1 MLGPP
6 HGTAFTRMRV
16 SRRTTARARLRACSP
31 LFAPFRLWLALRA
44 GGSHR
49 PTRRPRL
56 SELVPRDTVKR
67 MGPDATYLS
76 EMLDRQLAFLIQQDD
91 HAVVTSIPG
100 FVQALRREPQL
111 AIHLADLHGE
121 TEEYGRALQAEEYD
135 GGNPGQLLQLGFD
148 EVGSKVQPG
157 APLDAYSQKVHAFRG
172 LLGDFNHPFVLP
184 FPGTSHEAVGRVATL
199 LVWLRQLAELV
210 PSGVLRLQTPGYTA
224 MAERNNRIQENARFQ
239 TRTDPGVAL
248 LSLEAVETLLL
259 ESKAVADSW
268 KDGGSLRVQ
277 IVGSAVG
284 PVRAAA
290 SEHLSTAL
298 TDALRPIASEARRAA
313 RLLVLDL
320 HRRLYTIRGRL
331 GVVQRFKA
339 RCEWHDR
346 ERLRLLADDAQA
358 ARRSPEHALRDELT
372 LYLFDQG
379 LNPLAET
386 VLGTSSRADVF
397 DPSAGPCFYV
407 EAKQYRDGA
416 GIEKVLQA
424 AFRQA
429 LDTVG
434 NLSGTGYSIDEAFIV
449 LFRRNGPRALLPTEP
464 LIVDG
469 LRWHFVLINIA
480 AAQDDASQ
488 NKETPLEFSADS
500 LREMLLHVRD
510 EERPDS

>member
-1 MLGPP
+1 
-6 HGTAFTRMRV
+6 
-16 SRRTTARARLRACSP
+16 
-31 LFAPFRLWLALRA
+31 
-44 GGSHR
+44 
-49 PTRRPRL
+49 
-56 SELVPRDTVKR
+56 

-76 EMLDRQLAFLIQQDD
+76 QMLDRQLAFLIEQED
-91 HAVVTSIPG
+91 HAVITSIPG
-100 FVQALRREPQL
+100 FLQALRREPQL
-111 AIHLADLHGE
+111 AIHLGDLHDE
-121 TEEYGRALQAEEYD
+121 AEALGRALHIEEYD
-135 GGNPGQLLQLGFD
+135 GGNPGQLLELGFD
-148 EVGSKVQPG
+148 EVGSKLLSG
-157 APLDAYSQKVHAFRG
+157 APVDAYLQKANAFRG

-184 FPGTSHEAVGRVATL
+184 FPGTSREAVGRVATL
-199 LVWLRQLAELV
+199 LVWLSQLAELV
-210 PSGVLRLQTPGYTA
+210 PSGVLQLQTSGHTG
-224 MAERNNRIQENARFQ
+224 MAERNDRIQESARFH

-248 LSLEAVETLLL
+248 LSLEAVENLLL
-259 ESKAVADSW
+259 DSKGIAESRD
-268 KDGGSLRVQ
+268 DGASLRLQ

-290 SEHLSTAL
+290 NEHLSPAL
-298 TDALRPIASEARRAA
+298 TDALRPIASDVRRAA

-320 HRRLYTIRGRL
+320 HRRLYTVRGRL

-346 ERLRLLADDAQA
+346 ERLRRLADDAQA
-358 ARRSPEHALRDELT
+358 AEHALRDELT

-397 DPSAGPCFYV
+397 DPSSGPCFYV

-416 GIEKVLQA
+416 RIEKVLQA

-449 LFRRNGPRALLPTEP
+449 LFRRSGPRALLPTEP
-464 LIVDG
+464 VAADG

-480 AAQDDASQ
+480 ASQDDASQ
-488 NKETPLEFSADS
+488 NKDTPVEFSADN
-500 LREMLLHVRD
+500 LREILLQVRA
-510 EERPDS
+510 EQQTGIE